1 MPGRIAMVSQ
11 RLTPVLGLQ
20 LADVEQRLEGMV
32 KKMSMPGYAEKTP
45 EAVRND
51 HAEAKAR
58 MEAERLAT
66 VQQLLGMQQLA
77 DAK

>member
-1 MPGRIAMVSQ
+1 M
-11 RLTPVLGLQ
+11 LCLQ
-20 LADVEQRLEGMV
+20 LADVEQRLDGMV
-32 KKMSMPGYAEKTP
+32 KRVSMPGYAEKTP
-45 EAVRND
+45 ETVRND
-51 HAEAKAR
+51 HAEAKSR